1 MQMAA
6 EELDMPIEQTRLVEG
21 DTDLCPDQGPTWTSL
36 SVQVAGGQIRRAAA
50 TARHALL
57 DLAADRL
64 ATSRDNLEV
73 RDGIVRV
80 RGGGGQITW
89 GELVDGQIIDLAVDD
104 DAQVKCAAEHRLVGW
119 SLPRPVIPAKD
130 TGTFMF
136 TQNVQVPGH
145 GQRPCLGMHVRPA
158 ASPSSGAN
166 EHRPYRRAL
175 AWVTATERPWRVT
188 PAAVWTVSPHL
199 HPTIGWLT
207 NR

>member
-1 MQMAA
+1 
-6 EELDMPIEQTRLVEG
+6 V
-21 DTDLCPDQGPTWTSL
+21 PDRGPTWASL
-36 SVQVAGGQIRRAAA
+36 SVQVAGAQSRQAAD

-57 DLAADRL
+57 DMAADRL

-80 RGGGGQITW
+80 RGDGGQVTW
-89 GELVDGQIIDLAVDD
+89 SELVDGQIIDLAVDE
-104 DAQVKCAAEHRLVGW
+104 DAQVKSAAEHRLVG
-119 SLPRPVIPAKD
+119 
-130 TGTFMF
+130 
-136 TQNVQVPGH
+136 
-145 GQRPCLGMHVRPA
+145 
-158 ASPSSGAN
+158 
-166 EHRPYRRAL
+166 RAL